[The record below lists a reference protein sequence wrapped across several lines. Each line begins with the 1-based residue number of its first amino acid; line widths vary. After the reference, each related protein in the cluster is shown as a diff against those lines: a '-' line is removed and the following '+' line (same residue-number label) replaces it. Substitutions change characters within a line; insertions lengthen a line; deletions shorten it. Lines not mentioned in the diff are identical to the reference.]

1 MAEIGGHPT
10 LPAMTETDI
19 AVIGAGP
26 AGLSLAAALAGSG
39 LRVTLVERSPEAAL
53 ANPGFDGR
61 EIALTHRSQG
71 ILRQFGAW
79 DRIPE
84 EQRSPL
90 RQARVQDGASPFAL
104 DFAPGPGPGA
114 ALGQLVPN
122 HVIRRALFDTVREAG
137 AAELIAGVA
146 VAGVAT
152 SPKGGV
158 LTLADGREIRARL
171 IVAAD
176 TRFSEARRQMGI
188 AATQRDFGKTMLVA
202 RVAHEKPHHGIATEW
217 FGHGQTVAMLPLSSA
232 AAIHGLGPS
241 ASPDRGGAGEMSS
254 IVLTLPPERIEALM
268 AATPEDFAA
277 DATRRTTSRWGA
289 MRLAGTRHA
298 YPLVATYAH
307 RFVGT
312 RFALLGDA
320 AVGML
325 PVTAHG
331 FNFGLA
337 GAHRLAGEIRGA
349 LARGRDIADPGA
361 LLRYEMA
368 HRRATFPLFTATNA
382 IASLYTD
389 DRAPARMLRG
399 AVLRLGA
406 AFGPVRR
413 LVTAQLME
421 ARPA

>member
-1 MAEIGGHPT
+1 MAETGGHPI
-10 LPAMTETDI
+10 LPAMIETDI

-39 LRVTLVERSPEAAL
+39 LRVTLVERSPGAAL
-53 ANPGFDGR
+53 AEPAFDGR

-71 ILRQFGAW
+71 ILRQLGAW
-79 DRIPE
+79 GRIPE
-84 EQRSPL
+84 DQRSPL

-104 DFAPGPGPGA
+104 DFAPGPGA

-122 HVIRRALFDTVREAG
+122 HVIRRALFDTVRTTG
-137 AAELIAGVA
+137 AAELIAGAA
-146 VAGVAT
+146 VAGVET

-171 IVAAD
+171 VVAAD

-202 RVAHEKPHHGIATEW
+202 RVAHEQPHHGIATEW

-241 ASPDRGGAGEMSS
+241 ASPHRGGPGEMSS
-254 IVLTLPPERIEALM
+254 IVLTLPPEQIEALM
-268 AATPEDFAA
+268 AATPEDFGA
-277 DATRRTTSRWGA
+277 DATRRTTQRWGA

-406 AFGPVRR
+406 ALGPVRR

>member
-1 MAEIGGHPT
+1 
-10 LPAMTETDI
+10 MTETDI

-39 LRVTLVERSPEAAL
+39 LRVTLVERSPEAVL
-53 ANPGFDGR
+53 ADPAFDGR

-71 ILRQFGAW
+71 ILRQLGAW

-84 EQRSPL
+84 DQRSPL

-104 DFAPGPGPGA
+104 DFAPGPGA

-122 HVIRRALFDTVREAG
+122 HVIRRALFDTVRDAG
-137 AAELIAGVA
+137 CAELVAGVA
-146 VAGVAT
+146 VAGVET

-158 LTLADGREIRARL
+158 LALANGREIRARL
-171 IVAAD
+171 VVAAD
-176 TRFSEARRQMGI
+176 TRFSDARRQMGI

-202 RVAHEKPHHGIATEW
+202 RVAHEQPHHGIATEW
-217 FGHGQTVAMLPLSSA
+217 FGHGQTIAMLPL
-232 AAIHGLGPS
+232 
-241 ASPDRGGAGEMSS
+241 AGEMSS
-254 IVLTLPPERIEALM
+254 VVLTLTPEEIEALM
-268 AATPEDFAA
+268 AAAPEDFAA
-277 DATRRTTSRWGA
+277 DATRRTGSRWGA

-406 AFGPVRR
+406 ALGPVRR

>member
-1 MAEIGGHPT
+1 
-10 LPAMTETDI
+10 MTETDI

-53 ANPGFDGR
+53 ADPAFDGR
-61 EIALTHRSQG
+61 EIALTHRSQA
-71 ILRQFGAW
+71 ILRQLGAW

-84 EQRSPL
+84 DQRSPL

-104 DFAPGPGPGA
+104 DFAPGPGA

-122 HVIRRALFDTVREAG
+122 HVIRRALFDTVKAAG

-146 VAGVAT
+146 VAGVET

-202 RVAHEKPHHGIATEW
+202 RVAHGQPHHGIATEW
-217 FGHGQTVAMLPLSSA
+217 FGHGQTVAMLPL
-232 AAIHGLGPS
+232 
-241 ASPDRGGAGEMSS
+241 AGEMSS
-254 IVLTLPPERIEALM
+254 IVLTLPPEQIEALM
-268 AATPEDFAA
+268 TATPDAFAT
-277 DATRRTTSRWGA
+277 DATRRTDARWGT

-406 AFGPVRR
+406 ALGPVRR

>member
-1 MAEIGGHPT
+1 
-10 LPAMTETDI
+10 MTETDI
-19 AVIGAGP
+19 AIIGAGP
-26 AGLSLAAALAGSG
+26 AGLSFARALAGSG
-39 LRVTLVERSPEAAL
+39 LRLILLERSPEATLEHPA
-53 ANPGFDGR
+53 FDGR

-71 ILRQFGAW
+71 LLRQLDAW

-84 EQRSPL
+84 AEKSPL
-90 RQARVQDGASPFAL
+90 RQARAQDGASPFAV
-104 DFAPGPGPGA
+104 DFAPGPVAPQAHGTTP

-122 HVIRRALFDTVREAG
+122 HLIRRALFDAVHAAG
-137 AAELIAGVA
+137 CAQLIAGVA
-146 VAGVAT
+146 VAAVET

-158 LTLADGREIRARL
+158 LKLADGREIRARL
-171 IVAAD
+171 VVAAD

-188 AATQRDFGKTMLVA
+188 AATMRDFGKSMLVA
-202 RVAHEKPHHGIATEW
+202 RVVHEAPHGGIATEW
-217 FGHGQTVAMLPLSSA
+217 FGHGQTVAMLPL
-232 AAIHGLGPS
+232 
-241 ASPDRGGAGEMSS
+241 AGNMSS
-254 IVLTLPPERIEALM
+254 IVLTLPARRIEALM
-268 AATPEDFAA
+268 AATPAAFAA
-277 DATRRTTSRWGA
+277 DATRRTASRWGTLT
-289 MRLAGTRHA
+289 LAGTRHA

-320 AVGML
+320 AVGMH

-337 GAHRLAGEIRGA
+337 GAHRLAAEIRGA

-368 HRRATFPLFTATNA
+368 HRRATWPLFTATNA

-389 DRAPARMLRG
+389 DRAPARVLRG
-399 AVLRLGA
+399 TVLRLGA
-406 AFGPVRR
+406 ALGPVRR